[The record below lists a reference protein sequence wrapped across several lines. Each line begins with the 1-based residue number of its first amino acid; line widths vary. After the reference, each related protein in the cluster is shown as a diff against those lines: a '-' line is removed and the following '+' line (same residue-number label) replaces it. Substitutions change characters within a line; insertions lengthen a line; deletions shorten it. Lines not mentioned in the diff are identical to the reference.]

1 MKKILGVFGM
11 LSVLGLLPTLGF
23 AQGGDVKAKL
33 KTMKPK
39 DYPAQQIEFVVAF
52 PAGGGMD
59 VTARILAK
67 YVEKYIDSRV
77 IVVNKSGGGGVI
89 GNTYLATQAKND
101 GYTVGIISTGILSDE
116 LLKSKGGWSYK
127 NLESLAFINEEPV
140 TWIVSTSG
148 PLKDKSLKD
157 IIEMSKQKPE
167 TLKVAV
173 IPDIAF
179 QWLAESV
186 EILSGGKFII
196 VPFQGGQPGI
206 TAMLGG
212 HVDFATAYLPEYKG
226 LLDAGKV
233 KAVAQTGSE
242 RSPYLPSIPTFD
254 EVLKLQDVRWSVL
267 RYAAVPRDTAKD
279 RMNFLATA
287 IEAALHDAE
296 CIKDYDKAGLK
307 VGIKFMDG
315 KQTDEALDKIYKNY
329 REFFIKTKRIAK

>member
-1 MKKILGVFGM
+1 MKKILILFCLFMVG
-11 LSVLGLLPTLGF
+11 GLFPAGAF
-23 AQGGDVKAKL
+23 AQSDWKAKL
-33 KTMKPK
+33 NAVKPK
-39 DYPAQQIEFVVAF
+39 DYPAQPIELVVAF

-67 YVEKYIDSRV
+67 YVEKYTESRI
-77 IVVNKSGGGGVI
+77 IVVNKPGGGGVI

-101 GYTVGIISTGILSDE
+101 GYTVGVISSGILSDD
-116 LLKSKGGWSYK
+116 LLKSKGAWSYK
-127 NLESLAFINEEPV
+127 NLDSLAFINEEPV

-148 PLKDKSLKD
+148 VLKDKSVRD
-157 IIEMSKQKPE
+157 IIEVAKQKPE

-186 EILSGGKFII
+186 EIYSGGKFII
-196 VPFQGGQPGI
+196 VPFQGGQPGV

-212 HVDFATAYLPEYKG
+212 HVDFATGYLPEYKG

-242 RSPYLPSIPTFD
+242 RSSYLPNVPTFN
-254 EVLKLQDVRWSVL
+254 EVLKLDNVRWSVF
-267 RYAAVPRDTAKD
+267 RYAAVPKGTSKE
-279 RMNFLATA
+279 RMNFLAAA
-287 IEAALHDAE
+287 IDAALHDPE

-307 VGIKFMDG
+307 VGGKFLGG
-315 KQTDEALDKIYKNY
+315 KQNDEMLESIYKNY
-329 REFFIKTKRIAK
+329 RDFFIKTKRISQ